1 MPRRTDGTRG
11 THPTLARPSP
21 LKSAVVTAAGIEI
34 VEAGDIEDA
43 LDNGGIEPRGALDP
57 VVIA

>member
-1 MPRRTDGTRG
+1 VRS
-11 THPTLARPSP
+11 SP
-21 LKSAVVTAAGIEI
+21 LKSVIVTAAGIEI

-43 LDNGGIEPRGALDP
+43 LDDSGVEPRDASDP